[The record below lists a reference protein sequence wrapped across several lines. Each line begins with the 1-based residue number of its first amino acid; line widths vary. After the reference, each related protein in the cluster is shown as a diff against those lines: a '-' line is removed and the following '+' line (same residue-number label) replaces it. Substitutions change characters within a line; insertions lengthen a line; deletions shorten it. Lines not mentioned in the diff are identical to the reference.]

1 MKTIKWQQAG
11 TMSLSWYSL
20 CAFLSNWKLTGRT
33 EQLSTP
39 FSPWLFSAQWTHEK
53 KKEAISPAPSV
64 FSVSSPQ
71 LPPFPCKNAHIT
83 DQGNAQLS
91 ETQQIS
97 GAFLRR
103 LHKALSCSF
112 KPLFCCELWTHSPRP
127 RAASSLMLSLN
138 VPVMCL
144 RKCTATPW
152 SWYSYE

>member
-1 MKTIKWQQAG
+1 MTAGWDHEPLLVLALWIPLQLKTDRKNRA
-11 TMSLSWYSL
+11 
-20 CAFLSNWKLTGRT
+20 AVH
-33 EQLSTP
+33 P
-39 FSPWLFSAQWTHEK
+39 FFSMTIFCSMNTWK

-91 ETQQIS
+91 ETQQLS
-97 GAFLRR
+97 GAFLRW

-112 KPLFCCELWTHSPRP
+112 KPLFCCELWTHSPKP